1 MENPLLLFYFRF
13 FKSFVFFPLS
23 LEEFSA
29 KRLQRE
35 HSQPVENHM
44 FDSKSSKL
52 SAQRAEE
59 KGEKKEERES
69 STNRKS
75 SVFKKALTFAIL
87 SFLLLSVVFF
97 SLKNVGP
104 FRETIGRFVRRDS
117 ETPAASSALGI
128 RIL

>member
-59 KGEKKEERES
+59 KGEKKEEGRERVPLIGRAAFS
-69 STNRKS
+69 RKH
-75 SVFKKALTFAIL
+75 
-87 SFLLLSVVFF
+87 LLSPSYPFYCYQLFFF
-97 SLKNVGP
+97 SKKCWP
-104 FRETIGRFVRRDS
+104 FQRNDRPIR
-117 ETPAASSALGI
+117 SA
-128 RIL
+128 R